1 MSTTVNIGRTIARE
15 RRRKGVTQE
24 VLAAHLGVSK
34 AAVSKWELCQSL
46 PDVGLL
52 PRIAA
57 YFSLTLDELFDW
69 RDELSEEESAA
80 LYAEVYALAEKDLP
94 AAHERLRALAAEH
107 YSDASLLLML
117 ASLLTVWA
125 AGMAT
130 PFTTESEKNSAPDA
144 NVLADEA
151 LVLLDRVLEVT
162 ADPATLFLAQQQKA
176 TTLFQADRI
185 DEAAALLEPL
195 VRRQDTGAPT
205 MLLASAWRRLGRDND
220 ALDLL
225 QTERLRAANFVL
237 SSLVQEVSMRDDA
250 AFARAAATAA
260 TAVCDALDMRAMNP
274 FFSVTMAFEVA
285 DALRKAGERD
295 EALTALGQAVDAVA
309 DTRVSPEAAGTP
321 LWDRMASQLDPARS
335 GAAWAEHKAHQ
346 MDGLHHTLRQSA
358 AEHVAAPAWREF
370 AGDDPR
376 YREIIDALER
386 LVGEGEDRALRA
398 RGRDARHAPT
408 TRRGHASSP
417 GAPRGA
423 QRRAP

>member
-130 PFTTESEKNSAPDA
+130 PFATQPRQGGSATGMPNVDA
-144 NVLADEA
+144 LTDEA

-220 ALDLL
+220 ALDLV

-295 EALTALGQAVDAVA
+295 EALTALEQAVDAVA
-309 DTRVSPEAAGTP
+309 DARESPEAAGNP
-321 LWDRMASQLDPARS
+321 LWDRMASRLDPAQA
-335 GAAWAEHKAHQ
+335 GEAWAEHKA
-346 MDGLHHTLRQSA
+346 RQAGEA
-358 AEHVAAPAWREF
+358 AALMRRALAEEVMSPEWRDL
-370 AGDDPR
+370 AGNDPR
-376 YREIIDALER
+376 YREILEALES
-386 LVGEGEDRALRA
+386 LASEGTTNGEA
-398 RGRDARHAPT
+398 
-408 TRRGHASSP
+408 
-417 GAPRGA
+417 
-423 QRRAP
+423 

>member
-151 LVLLDRVLEVT
+151 LALLDRVLEVT
-162 ADPATLFLAQQQKA
+162 ANPATLFLAQQQKA

-220 ALDLL
+220 ALDLV

-250 AFARAAATAA
+250 AFARAAATTA

-295 EALTALGQAVDAVA
+295 EALTALEQAVDAVA
-309 DTRVSPEAAGTP
+309 DARESPEAAGNP
-321 LWDRMASQLDPARS
+321 LWDRMASRLDPARS
-335 GAAWAEHKAHQ
+335 GAAWAEHKTRQ
-346 MDGLHHTLRQSA
+346 MDGLRHTLRQSA

-386 LVGEGEDRALRA
+386 LAGEG
-398 RGRDARHAPT
+398 G
-408 TRRGHASSP
+408 
-417 GAPRGA
+417 
-423 QRRAP
+423 

>member
-24 VLAAHLGVSK
+24 ALAAHLGVSK

-151 LVLLDRVLEVT
+151 LALLDRVLEVT
-162 ADPATLFLAQQQKA
+162 ANPATLFLAQQQKA

-205 MLLASAWRRLGRDND
+205 MLLASAWQRLGRDND
-220 ALDLL
+220 ALDLV

-295 EALTALGQAVDAVA
+295 EALTALEQAVDAVA
-309 DTRVSPEAAGTP
+309 DARESPEAAGNP
-321 LWDRMASQLDPARS
+321 LWDRMASRLDPARS
-335 GAAWAEHKAHQ
+335 GAAWAEHKTRQ
-346 MDGLHHTLRQSA
+346 MDGLRHTLRQSA

-386 LVGEGEDRALRA
+386 LAGEG
-398 RGRDARHAPT
+398 G
-408 TRRGHASSP
+408 
-417 GAPRGA
+417 
-423 QRRAP
+423 

>member
-52 PRIAA
+52 PHIAA

-130 PFTTESEKNSAPDA
+130 PFATQPRQGGSATGMPNVDA
-144 NVLADEA
+144 LTDEA
-151 LVLLDRVLEVT
+151 LALLDRVFEVT

-260 TAVCDALDMRAMNP
+260 TAVCEALDMRAMNP

-295 EALTALGQAVDAVA
+295 EALTALEQAVDAVA

-321 LWDRMASQLDPARS
+321 LWDRMTSRLDPARS
-335 GAAWAEHKAHQ
+335 GAAWAEHKTRQ
-346 MDGLHHTLRQSA
+346 MDGLRHTLRQSA

-376 YREIIDALER
+376 YREIIDVLER
-386 LVGEGEDRALRA
+386 LAGEG
-398 RGRDARHAPT
+398 G
-408 TRRGHASSP
+408 
-417 GAPRGA
+417 
-423 QRRAP
+423 